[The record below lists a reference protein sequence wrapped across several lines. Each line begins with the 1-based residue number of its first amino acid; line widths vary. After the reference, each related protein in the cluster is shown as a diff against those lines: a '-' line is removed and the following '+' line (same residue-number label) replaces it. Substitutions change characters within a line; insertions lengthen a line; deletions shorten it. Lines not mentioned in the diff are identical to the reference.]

1 MRIVE
6 VAAHSDDLSS
16 VIGLDDDPA
25 ADGILRV
32 IISIVHDRTHI
43 HAEDCRIVAADRLGV
58 GLACLVIP
66 VASVPEVVMVT
77 EHEALCGNVPQICI
91 KRLCLSR
98 SILVCKAQ
106 GRCNL
111 DRSLVS
117 FLRNPGLL
125 IEVFAGR
132 IGEFHLAHTVG
143 CAFIGLSRKPDLCS
157 LDLVELYPF
166 RQRLDLEV
174 EVCLDI
180 DRECSSDI
188 VNLHSLLNSDGPF
201 VFIYSGLLLAVS
213 ARQGSCH
220 ENSCSQN

>member
-1 MRIVE
+1 M
-6 VAAHSDDLSS
+6 AAHSDDLSS
-16 VIGLDDDPA
+16 VIGLDDDSA
-25 ADGILRV
+25 ANGILRI
-32 IISIVHDRTHI
+32 IISVVHDRTHI
-43 HAEDCRIVAADRLGV
+43 HTEHCRIVAADRLGV

-66 VASVPEVVMVT
+66 VASVPEVVVVT

-132 IGEFHLAHTVG
+132 IGEFHLTHAVG
-143 CAFIGLSRKPDLCS
+143 SAFIGLSHEPHLCS

-166 RQRLDLEV
+166 GLRLDLEV

-180 DRECSSDI
+180 DRECSSGI
-188 VNLHSLLNSDGPF
+188 VNLHSLLNRDGS
-201 VFIYSGLLLAVS
+201 FIIIHSGLLLAVS